1 MLWTFTFV
9 TKIYPIRLILI
20 IFKKKLDLS
29 FDGLYGKPLTLAMS
43 SIHLV

>member
-9 TKIYPIRLILI
+9 TKIDPIRLILVN
-20 IFKKKLDLS
+20 FLKLDLG